1 VGVRPFP
8 LRRQV
13 EDKLLALLN
22 MRGRHRHKWDFL
34 RAVLAD
40 KVVYNDNAFR
50 VWYAPG
56 SNGCGL
62 LYATKQAQ
70 VRQFVWVGGP
80 GAWHGLRGCC
90 GR

>member
-1 VGVRPFP
+1 
-8 LRRQV
+8 
-13 EDKLLALLN
+13 

-40 KVVYNDNAFR
+40 KVVYDDNAFR

-70 VRQFVWVGGP
+70 VGWGR
-80 GAWHGLRGCC
+80 LYSDGCSVV
-90 GR
+90 